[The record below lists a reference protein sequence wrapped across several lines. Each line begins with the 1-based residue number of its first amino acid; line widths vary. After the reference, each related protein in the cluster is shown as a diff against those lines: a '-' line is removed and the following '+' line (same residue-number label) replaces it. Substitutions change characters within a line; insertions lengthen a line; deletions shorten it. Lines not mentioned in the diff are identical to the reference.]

1 MSPNSSTPSQNE
13 TQIIVRYWASARA
26 ATGVNEDRLETE
38 SALSVSDVRARVL
51 ALHPDSDNL
60 ERVVASCS
68 VLVDE
73 EPLGRRDPGT
83 VLVSPGQSVEFLP
96 PFAGG

>member
-1 MSPNSSTPSQNE
+1 MSPESSPSSQNE

-26 ATGVNEDRLETE
+26 ATGVNEDRLSTDGT
-38 SALSVSDVRARVL
+38 LSISDVRDRVL

-68 VLVDE
+68 VLVDD
-73 EPLGRRDPGT
+73 EPLGRRDPST

>member
-1 MSPNSSTPSQNE
+1 MSPNSSLSPQNE

-26 ATGVNEDRLETE
+26 ATGVNEDRLETD
-38 SALSVSDVRARVL
+38 SAITLSDIRARIL
-51 ALHPDSDNL
+51 DLHPDSDNL
-60 ERVVASCS
+60 ERVVRACS
-68 VLVDE
+68 VLVDD
-73 EPLGRRDPGT
+73 EPLGRRDPGA